1 MRHIFEKLTE
11 KLNIPISM
19 KNKSDTYL
27 INKNIRIN
35 TIKKEQFKIFRNN
48 FEHLSLR
55 AQENRRSI
63 FWIRSMNQEERS
75 LKV

>member
-19 KNKSDTYL
+19 KNKSDMYL
-27 INKNIRIN
+27 INKNICIN
-35 TIKKEQFKIFRNN
+35 MIKKQFKIFRNN

>member
-75 LKV
+75 LKM